1 MPSTRS
7 NTLKEQMAKA
17 TTRGQK
23 QRGGSTLEKSIEAEN
38 SPQKVFYRYGIFS
51 CLTRVTYGKR
61 GVIELF
67 IDNVKSVKLNKQ
79 S

>member
-17 TTRGQK
+17 STRGQK
-23 QRGGSTLEKSIEAEN
+23 QRGGSIMEKSIEAEN
-38 SPQKVFYRYGIFS
+38 SPQKVFYRYGNFS

-61 GVIELF
+61 EVIEL
-67 IDNVKSVKLNKQ
+67 L
-79 S
+79 

>member
-17 TTRGQK
+17 STRGQK
-23 QRGGSTLEKSIEAEN
+23 QRGGSIMEKSIEVEN
-38 SPQKVFYRYGIFS
+38 SPQKVFYRYDNFS

-61 GVIELF
+61 EVIELF
-67 IDNVKSVKLNKQ
+67 MNVVKSV
-79 S
+79 